1 MYVTCAGKRK
11 KNCAIGGSHILL
23 DYVLTYLL
31 LVVVVVV
38 VMMMMMMVLD
48 PVGISCSGGIVGIHG
63 TCLST
68 W

>member
-1 MYVTCAGKRK
+1 VQEKGKK
-11 KNCAIGGSHILL
+11 IVPSVGLTYCLI
-23 DYVLTYLL
+23 TYLL
-31 LVVVVVV
+31 TYWLVVVVVV
-38 VMMMMMMVLD
+38 VMVVVMMMMVLD